1 MMKKTGIIV
10 GASAA
15 LLLAVTPFAFA
26 TDAAPAAP
34 QCEFSAVGENTAEQ
48 AGLGGEGLLAGG
60 AVANITGAQ
69 SNAQA
74 QAPAASCNNVEDV
87 LDLNL
92 EDNFQDNSTTEE
104 SVSESIEDPFNTEN

>member
-15 LLLAVTPFAFA
+15 LLLAAAPFAFA
-26 TDAAPAAP
+26 SDSEPAAP

-48 AGLGGEGLLAGG
+48 VGLGGDGLLVGG
-60 AVANITGAQ
+60 AVANVTGAQ
-69 SNAQA
+69 SNLQG
-74 QAPAASCNNVEDV
+74 QAPAASCNNIEDV
-87 LDLNL
+87 LDLNV

-104 SVSESIEDPFNTEN
+104 SVSESIEDSFNEG